1 MKEEQYRRAID
12 LKEKVI
18 PAFERLLKAVS
29 VSTLNEDTIKEL
41 GDSLSEVLFLDDW
54 FSGFMINTVSE
65 ALERRKN
72 EFDNL

>member
-18 PAFERLLKAVS
+18 PAFEKLLKALS

-54 FSGFMINTVSE
+54 FSDFMINTVSE